1 MEKALFAGG
10 CFWCMVQPFETMQG
24 IEKVVSGYT
33 GGHVLNPTYEQ
44 VKAQETGHTEA
55 VLIHYD
61 ETVLSYEDLLE
72 IYWQQTDPTDA
83 MGQFMDRGESYRP
96 VIFYYNEDQ
105 KIKAEAS
112 KQNLQESKA
121 YDKPIVTTIEK
132 AETFYPAEE
141 EHQQFYKKNPAA
153 YAREKEQRK
162 KWAKAH
168 SQEVGG

>member
-10 CFWCMVQPFETMQG
+10 CFWCMVQPFETMNG
-24 IEKVVSGYT
+24 IEKVISGYT
-33 GGHVLNPTYEQ
+33 GGHVPHPTYEQ

-61 ETVLSYEDLLE
+61 EAVLSYEELLT

-105 KIKAEAS
+105 RVKAEAS
-112 KQNLQESKA
+112 KEELQASNQ
-121 YDKPIVTTIEK
+121 YDKPIVTTIEE
-132 AETFYPAEE
+132 AGPFYAAEE
-141 EHQQFYKKNPAA
+141 EHQEFYKKNPEA
-153 YAREKEQRK
+153 YAEEKEQRRQ
-162 KWAKAH
+162 WTQA
-168 SQEVGG
+168 QEVTE